1 MNLQDCYRILGV
13 SENISNDELTVSFKR
28 LAHKYH
34 PDKNRDRIEWATK
47 TMAQINLAYNAI
59 MSHRFEDSSEAIV
72 PEHEEEKI
80 RRRESKREA
89 QKKKGEYE
97 LFEREFLIEKFVDFR
112 ESGKESLYRYF
123 QYGLFNLAKRDEIK
137 NRSIFNEIVMNLRR
151 TYHSIKS
158 LMTLT
163 REHDLLEHFTIFNDM
178 IFNFYKASECLN
190 ILDSYKNI
198 FEVDAYRSYKNGDEK
213 LHIAH
218 KEIFYDRHNRG
229 YFKREIALPYLLE
242 AEQFFKNTLQRF
254 SGSSW
259 AIETGIKLEYAISLK
274 KYFVLFFSD

>member
-1 MNLQDCYRILGV
+1 MNLQDCYKILGV
-13 SENISNDELTVSFKR
+13 SENISNDELTISFKR

-59 MSHRFEDSSEAIV
+59 MSHRFEDSAETIV
-72 PEHEEEKI
+72 PEHEDEKI
-80 RRRESKREA
+80 RRSESKREG

-97 LFEREFLIEKFVDFR
+97 LFDREFLIDKFVDFR

-123 QYGLFNLAKRDEIK
+123 QYGLFNLVKREEIK
-137 NRSIFNEIVMNLRR
+137 NRGIFNEIVMNLRM

-158 LMTLT
+158 LMSLT
-163 REHDLLEHFTIFNDM
+163 RERDLLEHFTIFNDM

-213 LHIAH
+213 LHMAH

-242 AEQFFKNTLQRF
+242 AEQFFRNTLRRF
-254 SGSSW
+254 PGSSW
-259 AIETGIKLEYAISLK
+259 SVETGIKLEYAISLK
-274 KYFVLFFSD
+274 KYFVLFFSE

>member
-1 MNLQDCYRILGV
+1 MNLQECYKILGV
-13 SENISNDELTVSFKR
+13 SENASNDELAISFKR

-34 PDKNRDRIEWATK
+34 PDKNRDRIEWATR
-47 TMAQINLAYNAI
+47 TMADINLAYNAI
-59 MSHRFEDSSEAIV
+59 MSHRFEDSAEPIIS
-72 PEHEEEKI
+72 EHEEEKV
-80 RRRESKREA
+80 RRSESKREEHTV
-89 QKKKGEYE
+89 KGEYE
-97 LFEREFLIEKFVDFR
+97 LFEREFLIDKFVDFR

-137 NRSIFNEIVMNLRR
+137 NRGIFNEIVMNLRK

-158 LMTLT
+158 LMSLT
-163 REHDLLEHFTIFNDM
+163 SEHELLEHFTTFNEM

-198 FEVDAYRSYKNGDEK
+198 VDVEAYRSYKRGDET

-229 YFKREIALPYLLE
+229 YFKREITLPYLLE
-242 AEQFFKNTLQRF
+242 SEQFFRNTLRRF
-254 SGSSW
+254 PGSSW
-259 AIETGIKLEYAISLK
+259 SVETGIKLEYAVSLK
-274 KYFVLFFSD
+274 KYFVLFFSE